1 MNHRPTAA
9 THPPLRVRRRA
20 DLRLSTEDGG
30 RRVIVLDEERDRQFR
45 LSAEAARLLE
55 LLDGTRSSAQIAE
68 LLGDRSVDAAAV
80 DQAIAK
86 LMDLGLVESTAPG
99 AATNHPVHTRS
110 SGGRHRLPRSAYPPP
125 RWRTP
130 DPNRR
135 FRFRPPG
142 TLELSFGNPGQVL
155 AALRPVADALT
166 GAAGRV
172 AVGAVLVAAAVAVPL
187 TWRDRVADVSQPA
200 PVWVFAAL
208 FASSLVV
215 TMAHELGHGL
225 SLVRAGGKVRRLGM
239 LLLYGSPAFY
249 CDVSQ
254 AWRLA
259 PRRRLWVALAGV
271 RVNITVGA
279 AAAVNAAMLP
289 PGPFR
294 QLLSGMTVFNLLLS
308 LLNLC
313 PFVKFD
319 GYVGLAGLL
328 DHPNLRTKAM
338 AAARDLIGRV
348 IYGGRRPVERPT
360 ERMAPGWVLYGFGCL
375 LVTPA
380 AVGWALLNYE
390 PDLRAALKRGGFL
403 TRDPRVVERK
413 KYGKAKARRSFQ
425 FSKR

>member
-1 MNHRPTAA
+1 M
-9 THPPLRVRRRA
+9 
-20 DLRLSTEDGG
+20 
-30 RRVIVLDEERDRQFR
+30 
-45 LSAEAARLLE
+45 
-55 LLDGTRSSAQIAE
+55 
-68 LLGDRSVDAAAV
+68 
-80 DQAIAK
+80 
-86 LMDLGLVESTAPG
+86 
-99 AATNHPVHTRS
+99 
-110 SGGRHRLPRSAYPPP
+110 
-125 RWRTP
+125 
-130 DPNRR
+130 
-135 FRFRPPG
+135 
-142 TLELSFGNPGQVL
+142 
-155 AALRPVADALT
+155 
-166 GAAGRV
+166 
-172 AVGAVLVAAAVAVPL
+172 
-187 TWRDRVADVSQPA
+187 
-200 PVWVFAAL
+200 
-208 FASSLVV
+208 
-215 TMAHELGHGL
+215 
-225 SLVRAGGKVRRLGM
+225 RAGGKVRRLGM

-390 PDLRAALKRGGFL
+390 PVLLGTLGTVGAVLLLGMLGYLLTIPLRALMRAMRTAIASGVPMWRRLLGSAALSAATWGLLAAVPVPVHPTTVYVTDAHGAVLVVVPRGTDPSRIGDITL
-403 TRDPRVVERK
+403 QRAGMLWHPRVASGHACGPARDVPVDPGAGSPILLGRTVAVPPVRRLAVPVCLTSGRAEASG
-413 KYGKAKARRSFQ
+413 YATLSTGHVSARRWLYLTFV
-425 FSKR
+425 KPAIDRL